1 MSQVRRRQ
9 FLVAAGALLAVPL
22 GAVAQSSRQLP
33 RIGYLSL
40 APLSEKPS
48 PERMAFIEG
57 LRELGY
63 IDEQTIRIEY
73 RSGEMNLEMLGDAA
87 EALVERKV
95 DLIVAAGTVPA
106 LAAMKATRTTP
117 IVMMF
122 SSEPVVAGLVR
133 SLARPGGNITGVST
147 IQTEV
152 DQKRL
157 ALLKEAVPNI
167 SRVAVLWTSVHP
179 SHAEELKAI
188 ERAARTLRL
197 SLRPFDVTE
206 YSALQAAFKRVTEER
221 LDAILVMWDYRTLS
235 YRSLIADFA
244 LKHRLPTSMP
254 SETFVRAGG
263 LMSYAPNVNA
273 IFRRSASYVDR
284 ILKGAKAADLPIE
297 EISTYRLII
306 DLRIARELGIKVP
319 QELLYRADEV
329 IR

>member
-1 MSQVRRRQ
+1 VSPVPRRQ
-9 FLVAAGALLAVPL
+9 FLLAAATLLAVPL
-22 GAVAQSSRQLP
+22 GAVAQSRRRLP

-40 APLSEKPS
+40 APFSEKPS
-48 PERMAFIEG
+48 QERLAFIEG

-63 IDEQTIRIEY
+63 TDEQTIRIEY
-73 RSGEMNLEMLGDAA
+73 RSGEMNLEMLTDAA
-87 EALVERKV
+87 EALVELKV

-106 LAAMKATRTTP
+106 LAAMKATRTIP

-122 SSEPVVAGLVR
+122 SNEPVVAGLVQ

-157 ALLKEAVPNI
+157 GLLKEAAGSI

-179 SHAEELKAI
+179 SHPEELKAI
-188 ERAARTLRL
+188 ERAARALRL

-206 YSALQAAFKRVTEER
+206 YSALQAAFKQVTEER
-221 LDAILVMWDYRTLS
+221 LDAIFVMWDFRTLS
-235 YRSLIADFA
+235 YRSVIADFA
-244 LKHRLPTSMP
+244 LKYRLPTSMP

-263 LMSYAPNVNA
+263 LMSYAPNVDA

-284 ILKGAKAADLPIE
+284 ILKGAKAGDLPVE
-297 EISTYRLII
+297 QPSKFELVVNLKT
-306 DLRIARELGIKVP
+306 AKALGITIP
-319 QELLYRADEV
+319 QSVLAQADEV

>member
-48 PERMAFIEG
+48 AERMAFIEG

-63 IDEQTIRIEY
+63 IDGQTIRIEY
-73 RSGEMNLEMLGDAA
+73 RSGEMNLEMLADAA

-179 SHAEELKAI
+179 SHAEELRAT

-197 SLRPFDVTE
+197 SLRPFDVTQ

-263 LMSYAPNVNA
+263 LMSYAPNMNA

-284 ILKGAKAADLPIE
+284 ILKGAKAADLPVE
-297 EISTYRLII
+297 QPSKFELVVNLKT
-306 DLRIARELGIKVP
+306 AKALGITIP
-319 QELLYRADEV
+319 QSVLARADEV

>member
-9 FLVAAGALLAVPL
+9 FLVAVGALLAVPL

-73 RSGEMNLEMLGDAA
+73 QSGEMNLEMLGDAA

-106 LAAMKATRTTP
+106 LAAMKATRTIP

-122 SSEPVVAGLVR
+122 SSEPVLAGLVR

-157 ALLKEAVPNI
+157 ALLKETAPAI

-235 YRSLIADFA
+235 YRSFIADFA

-254 SETFVRAGG
+254 SEAFVDAGG
-263 LMSYAPNVNA
+263 LMSYGPNVNA
-273 IFRRSASYVDR
+273 IFRRSASYVHR
-284 ILKGAKAADLPIE
+284 ILKGAKAGDLPVE
-297 EISTYRLII
+297 EPTKF
-306 DLRIARELGIKVP
+306 DLVLNLKTARALSLTPPP
-319 QELLYRADEV
+319 QILLRVDRVLE
-329 IR
+329 

>member
-1 MSQVRRRQ
+1 MSEVRRRQ

-48 PERMAFIEG
+48 PERVAFIEG

-73 RSGEMNLEMLGDAA
+73 QSGEMNLEMLGDAA

-106 LAAMKATRTTP
+106 LAAMKATRTIP

-122 SSEPVVAGLVR
+122 SSEPVLAGLVR

-157 ALLKEAVPNI
+157 ALLKETAPAI

-179 SHAEELKAI
+179 SHAEELKAV

-235 YRSLIADFA
+235 YRSFIADFA

-254 SETFVRAGG
+254 SEAFVHAGG
-263 LMSYAPNVNA
+263 LMSYGPNVNA
-273 IFRRSASYVDR
+273 IFRRSASYVHR
-284 ILKGAKAADLPIE
+284 ILKGAKAGDLPVE
-297 EISTYRLII
+297 EPTKF
-306 DLRIARELGIKVP
+306 DLVLNLKTARALSLTLPP
-319 QELLYRADEV
+319 QILLRVDRVLE
-329 IR
+329 

>member
-1 MSQVRRRQ
+1 MSQIRRRQ

-63 IDEQTIRIEY
+63 LDEQTIRIEY

-106 LAAMKATRTTP
+106 LAAMKATPTIP

-133 SLARPGGNITGVST
+133 SLARPGGNVTGVST

-157 ALLKEAVPNI
+157 ALLKEAAPNI

-179 SHAEELKAI
+179 SHAEELNAI

-197 SLRPFDVTE
+197 SLQPFDVTE

-254 SETFVRAGG
+254 SETFVHAGG

-284 ILKGAKAADLPIE
+284 ILKGAKAGDLPVE
-297 EISTYRLII
+297 QPSKF
-306 DLRIARELGIKVP
+306 ELVVNLKTAKALDITIP
-319 QELLYRADEV
+319 QSVLARADEV